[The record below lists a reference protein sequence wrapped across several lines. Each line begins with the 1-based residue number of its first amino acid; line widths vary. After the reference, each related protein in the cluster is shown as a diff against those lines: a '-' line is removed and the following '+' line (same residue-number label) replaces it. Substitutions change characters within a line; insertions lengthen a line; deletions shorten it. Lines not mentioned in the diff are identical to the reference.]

1 MPTIV
6 IPWSGDKHMFC
17 QLLIININ
25 QCHWHRLKHFRQPT
39 DPDHAVMG
47 VRSSYLA
54 QQNSCPTANN
64 HYALIPLSIFFAT
77 GLSLAV
83 YIHVNISGASDS
95 SKQKKGKN
103 YISNKV
109 AAYKAK
115 MTDTA
120 LCSDLTFLLFSGCW
134 IWSPHVGLFSC
145 NKGGLVFFQPNFS
158 SGSGC
163 YWPF

>member
-1 MPTIV
+1 MQQENTIKVFMPTIV

-17 QLLIININ
+17 QLLIIIIN
-25 QCHWHRLKHFRQPT
+25 QCHWHRLKHFRQPS

-64 HYALIPLSIFFAT
+64 HYTCTDTFIHLFCHGTFF
-77 GLSLAV
+77 GCV
-83 YIHVNISGASDS
+83 YSCQHQWCFRFF
-95 SKQKKGKN
+95 KTKKGKN

-134 IWSPHVGLFSC
+134 IWSSHVGL
-145 NKGGLVFFQPNFS
+145 VFL
-158 SGSGC
+158 
-163 YWPF
+163 

>member
-1 MPTIV
+1 MISICFASYWLSILINVTDIG
-6 IPWSGDKHMFC
+6 WSISDNHLILSM
-17 QLLIININ
+17 QL
-25 QCHWHRLKHFRQPT
+25 W
-39 DPDHAVMG
+39 G

-64 HYALIPLSIFFAT
+64 HYTCTDTFIHLFAT